1 MYCIAYIA
9 IFFALFSLCSQQWIF
24 CIPKTSSCPLL
35 QYFGTIFWSPSNWV
49 VPLIIDNIVINS
61 FIQDDNKVSHA
72 LTYLLDNPNFPNV
85 ANFPSSYY
93 IMQPKDLSEMI
104 INFVVITSKC
114 GVSSLVSL
122 CPFTLQTLANVMF
135 ATRHS
140 CVAVHCGQNY
150 QILSLKYVIF
160 SRLIHYFVHK
170 WSIFFIS
177 KLQRLP

>member
-1 MYCIAYIA
+1 MSP
-9 IFFALFSLCSQQWIF
+9 FL
-24 CIPKTSSCPLL
+24 
-35 QYFGTIFWSPSNWV
+35 TIFQIFHKKIIPNYRGISSWV

-93 IMQPKDLSEMI
+93 FMQPKDLSEMI